1 MTTTN
6 DAPSVAIQHEIGARG
21 RLTVRLATG
30 ELRLL
35 PSADGRVV
43 VRTPE
48 GRSLPDRVIFETTDD
63 SLTIR
68 EKAAFGVSLGRGGR
82 TIQLEIAV
90 PAAAEVTIET
100 ASGWLDA
107 QGLVGEQRYRT
118 ASGEIRLR
126 KGAGR
131 IDLTS
136 VSGDA
141 TIELADIAELAI
153 KTVSGDVEVGGGRLE
168 TLRLQTTSG
177 DVRVDSPIVGR
188 TGHSIETLSGDVELV
203 AGPGIRVEARTV
215 SGDLLTSLPHRTEGR
230 MGRRSM
236 IVGDGAIELAFRS
249 VSGDLRIRDAAE
261 VGAMPLPP
269 SPPDAPRPPAAPQPP
284 EPPAFGPPSTES
296 SWDEPAADEATPDE
310 PTPDGDEAQRM
321 VILRALERGE
331 LDVPA
336 AMERLAALDAAS
348 GGEVARG

>member
-6 DAPSVAIQHEIGARG
+6 DGAGVVMEHGISARG
-21 RLTVRLATG
+21 RLTIRLATA
-30 ELRLL
+30 EIRLL

-43 VRTPE
+43 VGTPE

-90 PAAAEVTIET
+90 PPAAEVTIET

-126 KGAGR
+126 DGAGR

-141 TIELADIAELAI
+141 RIELADIADLAI
-153 KTVSGDVEVGGGRLE
+153 KTVSGDVEVDGGRLG

-203 AGPGIRVEARTV
+203 AGLGIRVEARTV
-215 SGDLLTSLPHRTEGR
+215 SGDLVTSLPHRSEGR

-249 VSGDLRIRDAAE
+249 VSGDLRIRDAAGS
-261 VGAMPLPP
+261 GAMPTPP
-269 SPPDAPRPPAAPQPP
+269 SPPDAPRPP
-284 EPPAFGPPSTES
+284 EPPAFSLPSAQS
-296 SWDEPAADEATPDE
+296 GWDEAADDEATDDE
-310 PTPDGDEAQRM
+310 APEDGDEAERM

-331 LDVPA
+331 LDVA
-336 AMERLAALDAAS
+336 TAMDRLSALDAAT
-348 GGEVARG
+348 GREAARG